1 MSASQRIL
9 GVKFMIE
16 GDGFPVALSVA
27 LFAFL
32 SVSPFVCVVLFVA
45 GVTVHR
51 RVFEGW
57 REMTFLTFHFL
68 MFAHQGEARLV
79 MVERRFL
86 P

>member
-1 MSASQRIL
+1 M
-9 GVKFMIE
+9 KFMIE
-16 GDGFPVALSVA
+16 GDGFPVTLSVA

-32 SVSPFVCVVLFVA
+32 SVRPFVGVVLFVT
-45 GVTVHR
+45 GVTVHW
-51 RVFEGW
+51 RVLEGR
-57 REMTFLTFHFL
+57 REMAFLAFHFF